1 MKRPPR
7 SLQEWLYY
15 KLLDSEGFHR
25 FVGKIYRKVNN
36 IKEPPM
42 REDLSHLQWTFK
54 PTSMQKFKA
63 YRILFW
69 DEMRS
74 TLGLPKKSSRYFKD

>member
-1 MKRPPR
+1 MRRAPR
-7 SLQEWLYY
+7 SLEEWLYS
-15 KLLDSEGFHR
+15 KLLDSESFHR

-36 IKEPPM
+36 IKEPSS
-42 REDLSHLQWTFK
+42 EWQSTFK
-54 PTSMQKFKA
+54 PTSRQKFKA

-74 TLGLPKKSSRYFKD
+74 TLGLPKKSSRFFKE